1 MNQPWLRAL
10 RNRPL
15 TWGLPLALLVVNLLI
30 FSFYQVAYAGKV
42 EALRTRFESDNED
55 LRTLTG
61 KRQEIE
67 DYLSRV
73 RTGRGDIHSLYLD
86 HFQTADQRLTATLE
100 EIESLG
106 SAAGLNPSAFTYPIE
121 ELEDLQLR
129 EMGITFGVEGTYEQL
144 RRFIN
149 LLELSDQF
157 MILRSISLNRAGNT
171 TSTNPRLSVS
181 LSAATLFLTDDLAM
195 KTRAARAAEQAEAS
209 AATERDVSPASS
221 VEPLADTDGVVRA
234 ETADEEAPGED
245 AEVPADETI

>member
-1 MNQPWLRAL
+1 MNQPWLRTL

-15 TWGLPLALLVVNLLI
+15 TWGLPLALLVVNLLV

-42 EALRTRFESDNED
+42 EALRSRFESDNED
-55 LRTLTG
+55 LRKLSAQ
-61 KRQEIE
+61 RREIE

-106 SAAGLNPSAFTYPIE
+106 SAAGLNPTAFTYPLE
-121 ELEDLQLR
+121 ELEELKLR

-157 MILRSISLNRAGNT
+157 MILRSISLNRAGKT
-171 TSTNPRLSVS
+171 GSPNPRLSVS
-181 LSAATLFLTDDLAM
+181 LSAATLFVTDELA
-195 KTRAARAAEQAEAS
+195 KATRAARAAEQTAANSEPDRDAS
-209 AATERDVSPASS
+209 PTSS
-221 VEPLADTDGVVRA
+221 VDPVADTEGVARA
-234 ETADEEAPGED
+234 ENADEDAAGED